1 MDILIMTVSIP
12 LDSDT
17 MQEVKELLQ
26 EDKVNYASLLS
37 VDELTDSHIKGFCV
51 LAYDDESD
59 KLVGVLTSIDR
70 LETGDFEW
78 SAVVSPSIRREG
90 IGTGL
95 VAELDRN
102 LALREATYDL
112 ALVPEDSQEAQ
123 EWLEKIGYV
132 YDFTERTM
140 MAKAVETEVQSEVN
154 IMPYTSEEPEVMEVL
169 ISAFG
174 DTLDEVSNFIAYNTQ
189 TPNRKLWIASLESK
203 VVGTFA
209 IVEDLDKL
217 WITGL
222 GVHEQAS
229 GKGVATAILEW
240 AKNEAKHVGKAS
252 IYLDVE
258 IDNEKALAVYQ
269 KAGFET
275 IRHTHY
281 YQKG

>member
-1 MDILIMTVSIP
+1 MDIFIMTVSIP

-17 MQEVKELLQ
+17 MQELKELLQ
-26 EDKVNYASLLS
+26 EDTVNYASLLS
-37 VDELTDSHIKGFCV
+37 VEELTDSHTKGFCV

-78 SAVVSPSIRREG
+78 STVVSPSMRREG

-102 LALREATYDL
+102 LALRGATFDL

-123 EWLEKIGYV
+123 EWLKKIDYI

-140 MAKAVETEVQSEVN
+140 VATAVETDMQSEVN
-154 IMPYTSEEPEVMEVL
+154 IMPYTSEESEVMEVL
-169 ISAFG
+169 ISAFD
-174 DTLDEVSNFIAYNTQ
+174 DTLEEASNLIAFNTQ
-189 TPNRKLWIASLESK
+189 TPNRELFIATLKNK

-209 IVEDLDKL
+209 IVWDQDKI

-240 AKNEAKHVGKAS
+240 AKNEAKHAGKAS

-258 IDNEKALAVYQ
+258 IDNEKALTVYQ

-281 YQKG
+281 YKKG